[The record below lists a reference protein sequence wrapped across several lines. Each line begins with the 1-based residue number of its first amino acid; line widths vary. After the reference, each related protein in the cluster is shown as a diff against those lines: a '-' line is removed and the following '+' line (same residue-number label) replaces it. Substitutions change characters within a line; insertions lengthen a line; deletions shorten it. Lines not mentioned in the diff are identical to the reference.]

1 MYFKNLIDFN
11 PIFMK
16 ENLIKEESFDYALKA
31 IELYKILIKRK
42 EFILSKQFL
51 RSSTSI
57 GANVAE
63 ATAGFSK
70 RDFIYKM
77 GIASKEARES
87 FYWIRLIEASALVD
101 YDFKSLKEDAQKLI
115 RILTSI
121 VKTAQSSLK

>member
-1 MYFKNLIDFN
+1 
-11 PIFMK
+11 MK